1 MEFIFKDRRF
11 WPLFWTQFLGAM
23 NDNFFKNA
31 VVMLIT
37 YKSIEMM
44 GLSSASLVAM
54 AGGVFIFPFF
64 LFSATAGQIADRYEK
79 ADIIRYT
86 KISELIIMAIA
97 GLGFYLDSYA
107 LLMVVLFF
115 MGAQSAF
122 FGPLKYGIIPNLL
135 KEDEIVTGNAYIGGG
150 TFLAILIGTIFGGLA
165 TTVEWANQVIGIGV
179 IFVAFIGILT
189 SKKVINVNNATP
201 DIKVDYTFIK
211 PTIDI
216 MRLTKNNKNVFYAVL
231 GISWFWFLGAAIL
244 SVLPALV
251 KDVFSGDQTV
261 GTVFLATFTVGMG
274 LGSFICNKL
283 SNKRVEV
290 GMVPLA
296 AVGMTIFLLDLFYVG
311 HTWTMKSEVLVGVSE
326 FLKIDNAF
334 RAFMDLFIISIFGGM
349 FIIPQF
355 AFIQTRAGEHEV
367 SRIIAGNN
375 IWNTIFMVVAA
386 VLIMVMNGAGI
397 SIPKILGIFALI
409 NLGFSFFL
417 YFKAYTEETL
427 RFIGQVLSYLF
438 YDLEIE
444 GKHNIPKNGG
454 AIIACNH
461 VSYVDWLL
469 VMAVA
474 PRPVRFVIDHI
485 YYNKPG
491 MSFWYDQARLIP
503 IATRKES
510 EETLNRAFDRIAANL
525 ESGQCLGIFPEG
537 YLTKNGKMR
546 SFQPGISRIVK
557 KTPAPVI
564 PMAIDGLWGSFFSH
578 SNRGPLKGLPTFKRR
593 KVKITI
599 GAPIAPENLDLK
611 DLELKI
617 HAHLSIQNTDFIMV
631 EGEQ

>member
-79 ADIIRYT
+79 SDIIRYT
-86 KISELIIMAIA
+86 KISELIIMIIA
-97 GLGFYLDSYA
+97 GIGFYIDSYS

-135 KEDEIVTGNAYIGGG
+135 KTDEIVTGNAYIGGG

-165 TTVEWANQVIGIGV
+165 TTISWANQVIGIGV
-179 IFVAFIGILT
+179 IFVAIIGIIT
-189 SKKVINVNNATP
+189 SKKVMKVNNATT

-211 PTIDI
+211 PTFDI
-216 MRLTKNNKNVFYAVL
+216 MKLTKNNRNVFYAVL

-244 SVLPALV
+244 SVLPSLV
-251 KDVFSGDQTV
+251 KDTFYGDQAV
-261 GTVFLATFTVGMG
+261 GTFFLATFTVGMG
-274 LGSFICNKL
+274 LGSFLCNKY

-290 GMVPLA
+290 GMVPLSA
-296 AVGMTIFLLDLFYVG
+296 IGMSIFLLDLFYVG
-311 HTWTMKSEVLVGVSE
+311 HSWSYFGPELMNINQ
-326 FLKIDNAF
+326 FLTVNNSF
-334 RAFMDLFIISIFGGM
+334 RAFFDLFVVSTFGGM

-355 AFIQTRAGEHEV
+355 AFIQTRSSEHEV

-375 IWNTIFMVVAA
+375 IWNTIFMVSAA
-386 VLIMVMNGAGI
+386 VIIMVLNGMGVT
-397 SIPKILGIFALI
+397 IPKILGIFAII
-409 NLGFSFFL
+409 NIAFSFFL

-427 RFIGQVLSYLF
+427 RLIGQILSHLF

-444 GKHNIPKNGG
+444 GEHNIPSEGG

-461 VSYVDWLL
+461 VSYVDWLII
-469 VMAVA
+469 MAVA
-474 PRPVRFVIDHI
+474 PRPVRFVIDHS

-510 EETLNRAFDRIAANL
+510 EATLNAAFDRISSNL
-525 ESGQCLGIFPEG
+525 KEGRCLGIFPEG
-537 YLTKNGKMR
+537 YLTKDGKMR
-546 SFQPGISRIVK
+546 SFQPGIVRIVK
-557 KTPAPVI
+557 HNPVPVI

-578 SNRGPLKGLPTFKRR
+578 ANKGALRGFPVPRRR

-599 GAPIAPENLDLK
+599 GSPISPEELELK

-617 HAHLSIQNTDFIMV
+617 HAHLKIQNEDFVMIK
-631 EGEQ
+631 GEQ